1 MSITDEGEYSQKQ
14 INTLEMIWGEGFLSP
29 GGSDEID
36 LVLNNKSIEN
46 MRVLD
51 IGCGCG
57 SAAFHFIKNHSVGH
71 VTGVDV
77 EKEVIDRANELKIKN
92 NFDKL
97 VDFKVIEPGP
107 LDFKDTSFEMVF
119 SKDTFL
125 HIVDKEK
132 LAEDLF
138 RVIKPGGFLCVSD
151 WMRVDDNPPSSLM
164 KEYIQMEGLS
174 MNMCS
179 LERYSKAL
187 KSAGFKN
194 ILLRD
199 RNAWY
204 LKVAKRELKDLQTVF
219 YKRLIDILGKEDADA
234 TIRIWEKM
242 VEVLTAGEHRPGHF
256 YAEKPA

>member
-1 MSITDEGEYSQKQ
+1 MSITDEGEYSKKQ

-29 GGSDEID
+29 GGYDEID

-46 MRVLD
+46 MTILD
-51 IGCGCG
+51 IGCGAG
-57 SAAFHFIKNHSVGH
+57 SAAFHFIKNHSVSH
-71 VTGVDV
+71 VTAVDV
-77 EKEVIDRANELKIKN
+77 EKEVIDRANELKIKYN
-92 NFDKL
+92 YEKL
-97 VDFKVIEPGP
+97 VNFKVIEPGP
-107 LDFKDTSFEMVF
+107 LAFKDSSFEMVF

-151 WMRVDDNPPSSLM
+151 WMRVDDNPPSQLM
-164 KEYIQMEGLS
+164 RDYIKMEGLS

-179 LERYSKAL
+179 LQRYSKAL

-194 ILLRD
+194 IQLRD

-204 LKVAKRELKDLQTVF
+204 LEVAKRELIDLQSVY
-219 YKRLIDILGKEDADA
+219 YKKLTNILGTKDADL
-234 TIRIWEKM
+234 TIMIWKKM
-242 VEVLTAGEHRPGHF
+242 VEVLETGEHRPGHF
-256 YAEKPA
+256 YAEKLA

>member
-1 MSITDEGEYSQKQ
+1 MSITDEGEYSKKQ

-57 SAAFHFIKNHSVGH
+57 SAAFHFIRNHSVGH

-97 VDFKVIEPGP
+97 VDFKIIDPSP
-107 LDFKDTSFEMVF
+107 LVFKDASFEMVF

-125 HIVDKEK
+125 HIEDKEK

-151 WMRVDDNPPSSLM
+151 WMRVDDNPPSQLM
-164 KEYIQMEGLS
+164 MDYIKMEGLS

-179 LERYSKAL
+179 LQRYSKAL
-187 KSAGFKN
+187 KNAGFEN
-194 ILLRD
+194 IQLRD

-204 LKVAKRELKDLQTVF
+204 LEVAKRELNDLQTVF

-242 VEVLTAGEHRPGHF
+242 VEVLATGEHRPGHF
-256 YAEKPA
+256 YAEKSS

>member
-36 LVLNNKSIEN
+36 LVLNNKSIKN
-46 MRVLD
+46 MKILD
-51 IGCGCG
+51 IGCGDG
-57 SAAFHFIKNHSVGH
+57 SAAFHFINKHSVGH
-71 VTGVDV
+71 VTAVDV
-77 EKEVIDRANELKIKN
+77 EKEVIDRANELRANYNLEK
-92 NFDKL
+92 F
-97 VDFKVIEPGP
+97 VDFKIIQPGP
-107 LDFKDTSFEMVF
+107 LEFKDASFEMVF

-125 HIVDKEK
+125 HIEDKEK

-138 RVIKPGGFLCVSD
+138 RVIKNGGFLCVSD
-151 WMRVDDNPPSSLM
+151 WMRVDDNPPSTLM
-164 KEYIQMEGLS
+164 KEYIKMEGLS

-179 LERYSKAL
+179 LQRYSKAL
-187 KSAGFKN
+187 KSVGFIN
-194 ILLRD
+194 IQLRD

-204 LKVAKRELKDLQTVF
+204 LEVAKRELNDLQTFF